1 MAVRPIDNTSAFSP
15 EMLKKAAKVEGAG
28 EEATQSINQ
37 LANAILQ
44 SDGVALEVLGNLA
57 LHQDTTVAEAAL
69 NKLKHLY
76 GETMDMVIHS
86 VIEKVQEI
94 RQSAWGIRL
103 RGGGAS
109 VDGSSVGGSASFESG
124 ASVEGGSV
132 GGSSSFEGA
141 GSTTRTTS
149 PTSPSI
155 SRRSPSDILRPQ
167 REARQTSPTQ
177 TTAPSQGETT
187 METAPAMETES
198 RQTSQS
204 PATSQAPPLV
214 KTPTGEMEV
223 QTDAPP
229 PTKTPTG
236 EMEVQTDA
244 PPKPATAAMDTQT
257 PPKPTTAA
265 MDTQTDAPTNPAKA
279 TQTPIYSDSGESTH
293 SESTHS
299 ESTQSGK
306 PAQSNKSTTPPAKP
320 KKAISKK
327 QKQARRAVEQK
338 RQAVFGNESDE
349 EGETKI
355 SPSLKTKKPPKPPK
369 DITSESSDDLGD
381 FADDLYAGRL
391 ASQQENTGFSSGGE
405 FSDNFVDNSKG
416 LEYDTYDLDK
426 SPDLDNAPPQPS
438 DYYSEP
444 EASNV
449 RLSATRQPNVRPP
462 SGYNSAPEFS
472 KDSPNANL
480 PSASPSPNLPSNPQT
495 NPSDISSDEEPY
507 IPSKVSQLLNKKS
520 NYSLVG
526 DIDLSSSSDEES
538 ASEATGGNAPAT
550 AQASNQAPNKA
561 IEQAAQAVIAGKSL
575 TDFSHTEG
583 LSPTGKRVI
592 SALSSLAQSKEGKQ
606 LIKSQMGG
614 YLAPP
619 KGEQALMVKLRGA
632 VAVFVPLANNR
643 TEMRFS
649 WIGQT
654 TQTIRH
660 LPSNQLPL
668 MLDAA
673 ISEMGNKVDLPQDAS
688 ILKQVFRLGGYEV
701 KSQTD
706 VIAKTAQLLPRTA
719 AVLFSNKKGETM
731 RVERFIYGQNKQPE
745 QVILSAE
752 GNLRTVGVGEVK
764 GGKFFVLMKDMS
776 PKPLR

>member
-109 VDGSSVGGSASFESG
+109 VDGSAVGGSASFESG

-204 PATSQAPPLV
+204 PATSPAPPLV

-229 PTKTPTG
+229 KPATG
-236 EMEVQTDA
+236 VMDTQTDSPPRTDAIATQTDA
-244 PPKPATAAMDTQT
+244 PPKPAIATQT
-257 PPKPTTAA
+257 NNPPATST
-265 MDTQTDAPTNPAKA
+265 KA
-279 TQTPIYSDSGESTH
+279 TQTPIYSDSGES
-293 SESTHS
+293 SQS
-299 ESTQSGK
+299 ESTQSD
-306 PAQSNKSTTPPAKP
+306 KSTTPPAKP

-327 QKQARRAVEQK
+327 QKQARRAAEQK
-338 RQAVFGNESDE
+338 RQAILGNESDE
-349 EGETKI
+349 EGETKV

-416 LEYDTYDLDK
+416 LEYDTYDWG
-426 SPDLDNAPPQPS
+426 NAPPQPS

-444 EASNV
+444 EASNA
-449 RLSATRQPNVRPP
+449 RPPDTRQPNVRPP
-462 SGYNSAPEFS
+462 SGYTSAPEFS
-472 KDSPNANL
+472 KDSSKPSANL

-538 ASEATGGNAPAT
+538 ASEATRGNAPALNQAT